1 MPPSFIMMAVAM
13 PVTNRNLPLRRC
25 IRTFRWRIT
34 RCMASQMNNVT
45 NLTETN
51 LPLGNGRENAM
62 LPLAQSAC
70 QFRLAVDM
78 EEIEMDKR
86 IAGLLGGVAALA
98 SLDAAQAAAPIPPAH
113 RSLAVQSY
121 AELLEP
127 IPNAVS
133 LLIADDAARAQ
144 QPSAGVQL
152 AQFRH
157 HHHHHHH
164 HHHGF
169 GFGFGGIVVAPPPVY
184 VEPGYYGDDDQCYI
198 RRQIV
203 IDQYGRRI
211 VRRVRVC
218 E

>member
-1 MPPSFIMMAVAM
+1 
-13 PVTNRNLPLRRC
+13 LR
-25 IRTFRWRIT
+25 
-34 RCMASQMNNVT
+34 ANS
-45 NLTETN
+45 
-51 LPLGNGRENAM
+51 G
-62 LPLAQSAC
+62 S
-70 QFRLAVDM
+70 LAVDM

-98 SLDAAQAAAPIPPAH
+98 SLDAAQAAAPIAPAH
-113 RSLAVQSY
+113 RSLAVESY

-157 HHHHHHH
+157 HHHHHSFYHHHHHHHH

-169 GFGFGGIVVAPPPVY
+169 GFGFGGVVVAPPPPVY
-184 VEPGYYGDDDQCYI
+184 VEPGYADDDQCFI

-203 IDQYGRRI
+203 IDEYGRRI